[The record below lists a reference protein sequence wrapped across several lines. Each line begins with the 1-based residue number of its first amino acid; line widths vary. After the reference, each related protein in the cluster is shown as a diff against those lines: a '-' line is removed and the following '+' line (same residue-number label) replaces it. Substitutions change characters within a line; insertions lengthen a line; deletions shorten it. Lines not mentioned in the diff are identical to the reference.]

1 MKSLKA
7 RFRKADVSAVPKDGG
22 TCPGMSTGMWG
33 PAPGVSVGFTGVWGH
48 RDLPWG
54 VLCFTRVWGPALSGQ
69 YLWLPLGSSMGAGQG
84 KERKG
89 STKER

>member
-33 PAPGVSVGFTGVWGH
+33 PTPGVSVGFTGVWGH
-48 RDLPWG
+48 RDLP
-54 VLCFTRVWGPALSGQ
+54 
-69 YLWLPLGSSMGAGQG
+69 
-84 KERKG
+84 
-89 STKER
+89 